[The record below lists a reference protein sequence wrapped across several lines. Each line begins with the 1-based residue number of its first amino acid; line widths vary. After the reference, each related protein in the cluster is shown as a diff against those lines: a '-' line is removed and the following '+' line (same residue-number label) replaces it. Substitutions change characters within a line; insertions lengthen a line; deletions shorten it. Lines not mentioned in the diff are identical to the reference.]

1 MEAAASGDKL
11 WNCTESWQHLS
22 CLPGP
27 SSVDDPFEMAV
38 ERPRPQPLGMS
49 PMPRRPGSEGQESRP
64 AEAAKVGKGKGP
76 ASGLPAP
83 KKPRGRADVGGVTL
97 ESQEIT
103 GWDISEPLLRVG
115 LIPDAHLCQ

>member
-1 MEAAASGDKL
+1 MQFRMEAAASGDKV
-11 WNCTESWQHLS
+11 WNCTDSWQHLS

-49 PMPRRPGSEGQESRP
+49 PRPRRPGSEGQESRP
-64 AEAAKVGKGKGP
+64 AEAAKVGKGP

-83 KKPRGRADVGGVTL
+83 KKAKRSGGCRWCN
-97 ESQEIT
+97 T
-103 GWDISEPLLRVG
+103 GVPGGHWMG
-115 LIPDAHLCQ
+115 YF